1 MTLVTFGISSLLG
14 TLLSFFW
21 EGGGGV
27 GESLLSGFVTF
38 GEQKLVLNSFY
49 GITDV
54 IKDGESKFF

>member
-14 TLLSFFW
+14 ALLFFGGRG
-21 EGGGGV
+21 EGR